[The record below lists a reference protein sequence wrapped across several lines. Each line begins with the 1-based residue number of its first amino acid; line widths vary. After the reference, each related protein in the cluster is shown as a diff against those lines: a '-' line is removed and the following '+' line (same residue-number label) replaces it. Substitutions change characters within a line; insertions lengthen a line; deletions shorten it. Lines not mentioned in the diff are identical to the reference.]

1 MPNWQSESLYYFA
14 LIYHREWGK
23 EMMKTTCL
31 KLKLSPQDVLK
42 QDRRQDYYFGK
53 KLKINDN
60 EKELSWLNFVKFLI
74 SLTTALILDM
84 VFIIISV

>member
-1 MPNWQSESLYYFA
+1 
-14 LIYHREWGK
+14 
-23 EMMKTTCL
+23 MMKTTCL

-60 EKELSWLNFVKFLI
+60 EKELSGLNFVKFLI

-84 VFIIISV
+84 VFWDCNSKRLVKQKDPWT

>member
-1 MPNWQSESLYYFA
+1 
-14 LIYHREWGK
+14 
-23 EMMKTTCL
+23 MMKTTCL

-60 EKELSWLNFVKFLI
+60 EKELS
-74 SLTTALILDM
+74 
-84 VFIIISV
+84 